1 LPPEIEYKASVEKD
15 LRRIDRKQAKRILDK
30 IEEVL
35 RKDQAAGEALKGEYK
50 GMFKLRV
57 GDYRIIYTK
66 GCSSCASATGET
78 RTEKNRQS
86 LYEWVAGVEK
96 EGRYTSR

>member
-1 LPPEIEYKASVEKD
+1 MPPEIEYKASVERD

-35 RKDQAAGEALKGEYK
+35 GNDPSAGEALKGEYK

-57 GDYRIIYTK
+57 GDYRIIYSKTK
-66 GCSSCASATGET
+66 
-78 RTEKNRQS
+78 K
-86 LYEWVAGVEK
+86 GVLILRISHR
-96 EGRYTSR
+96 GDAY